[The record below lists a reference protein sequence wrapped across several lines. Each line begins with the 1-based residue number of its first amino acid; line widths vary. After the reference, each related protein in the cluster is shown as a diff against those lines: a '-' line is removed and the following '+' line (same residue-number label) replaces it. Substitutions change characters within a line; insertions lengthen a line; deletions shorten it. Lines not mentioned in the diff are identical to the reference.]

1 MKEIEEGLREKI
13 LLIMQAQTGVM
24 KVASAARQL
33 RVSRK
38 TFYQLSR
45 RGIAAMAAALRPRS
59 AGRPGK
65 ARQPGEE
72 YLLEENGRLQKEN
85 LELRRIVRIRELLHQ
100 AQVEDDKGTKK
111 KAGKAG
117 PGRGGRRQDA
127 G

>member
-1 MKEIEEGLREKI
+1 MKEIEEELREKI
-13 LLIMQAQTGVM
+13 LLIMQAQTGGM
-24 KVASAARQL
+24 KVAAAARQL

-45 RGIAAMAAALRPRS
+45 RGIAAMATALRPRS

-65 ARQPGEE
+65 ARQPEVE

-111 KAGKAG
+111 KDGKAG
-117 PGRGGRRQDA
+117 PGRGGGRQDA